1 MPSNVQGL
9 IDGAQ
14 SRTDRFVD
22 AADRAMT
29 EAIGLVG
36 HIGYVTPNPDS
47 ALQSLSQ
54 VGLADKPGKSLTAL
68 ASLPEFE
75 PVVMDP
81 TTPVKPMGPTTPIS
95 PIVPGPAPVF
105 TDVPLAPNEPTKPSA
120 LREFMGRAPVINT
133 SVVLPA
139 APALIP
145 VTAPDV
151 TARTE
156 PSAPQVML
164 PSFSA
169 TMPGD
174 NVVAP
179 TDLAGSF
186 SAAYR
191 EAAPSTIAMI
201 NGYVDAQLTKMNPRY
216 HEQMGA
222 IESQLAKYLQGGTGL
237 AANVEKAIFDRARER
252 NDSEAKR
259 LTDAAYT
266 EAAGRGFTFPTGALS
281 SIVQRARQDAVNN
294 NNKTTNEILVMQAEM
309 EQKNLQFAVTTSAG
323 LRTAVINAT
332 LSYMQNVTAI
342 NGQAIEYSKTVLSS
356 IIEMYNTS
364 VKMYS
369 IKLEAYRAEAAVYE
383 TRLKSAMAGVELYR
397 VEVAALQAMTQ
408 VDHAKVEVYQARIAA
423 RGAEINVYKTQVEA
437 VVAAAS
443 LEKLKLEMFQ
453 STVQAYGAEVQAKT
467 AEWNGY
473 SAAWQGEVAKSND
486 FRAKAE
492 AFRAKVDGYKAN
504 IEGQAKVAE
513 GIAMNNKSI
522 AESYTAAVNAYS
534 SEVHAKGEKAR
545 VEVQNQSQKVHAFQ
559 VKAQAELA
567 NAQAGVEYYRAVSS
581 VALEKARITMQAQIA
596 EADSVKAFGHT
607 MAQLG
612 TANATIH
619 ANLAGSAMSGI
630 NTLAAEVAAS

>member
-1 MPSNVQGL
+1 MSVQDL
-9 IDGAQ
+9 ISGAE
-14 SRTDRFVD
+14 SRTQGFVEG
-22 AADRAMT
+22 A
-29 EAIGLVG
+29 ELAIEHAISMVRS
-36 HIGYVTPNPDS
+36 IGYAAPDVS
-47 ALQSLSQ
+47 GAITGIAQI
-54 VGLADKPGKSLTAL
+54 GLADKPGKSLTAL
-68 ASLPEFE
+68 SRLPDFT
-75 PVVMDP
+75 PVVMESTAKVP
-81 TTPVKPMGPTTPIS
+81 PMAPTTPIS
-95 PIVPGPAPVF
+95 PIVPDSVPVF
-105 TDVPLAPNEPTKPSA
+105 TDVPLPTNEPTKPST
-120 LREFMGRAPVINT
+120 LREFTERAPVINT
-133 SVVLPA
+133 SVELPS
-139 APALIP
+139 APDLIP
-145 VTAPDV
+145 VYAPDIV
-151 TARTE
+151 SRTE
-156 PSAPQVML
+156 PDAPQVML

-169 TMPGD
+169 TMPEN
-174 NVVAP
+174 NVAAP
-179 TDLAGSF
+179 AELAGSF

-191 EAAPSTIAMI
+191 EAAPSTITMI

-222 IESQLAKYLQGGTGL
+222 IESQLDKYLKGGTGL
-237 AANVEKAIFDRARER
+237 STKVEDAIYNRARER
-252 NDSEAKR
+252 NEVEAARARNAAWSEAA
-259 LTDAAYT
+259 L
-266 EAAGRGFTFPTGALS
+266 RGFTLPTGALVS
-281 SIVQRARQDAVNN
+281 SVARARQEGANN
-294 NNKTTNEILVMQAEM
+294 NAKSATDIAVAQAEM
-309 EQKNLQFAVTTSAG
+309 EQKNLQFAVTTSTG
-323 LRTAVINAT
+323 LRTSVINAM
-332 LSYMQNVTAI
+332 LSYMQNATAL
-342 NGQAIEYSKTVLSS
+342 NGQALDYAKTVLSS

-369 IKLEAYRAEAAVYE
+369 AKLDAYKAEAAVYE

-522 AESYTAAVNAYS
+522 AESYTAAVNAYAT
-534 SEVHAKGEKAR
+534 EVRAKGEKAK
-545 VEVQNQSQKVHAFQ
+545 VEVQNESQKVHAFQ

-567 NAQAGVEYYRAVSS
+567 NAQAGVEYYRATSS
-581 VALEKARITMQAQIA
+581 VALEKARIIMQGQV
-596 EADSVKAFGHT
+596 EESNSVKAFGQT

-619 ANLAGSAMSGI
+619 ANLASAAMSGI
-630 NTLAAEVAAS
+630 NTLAGELKYG

>member
-1 MPSNVQGL
+1 MSVQDL
-9 IDGAQ
+9 ISGAE
-14 SRTDRFVD
+14 SRTQRFVSD
-22 AADRAMT
+22 ADK
-29 EAIGLVG
+29 AIDQAISLVKQ
-36 HIGYVTPNPDS
+36 IGYVAPDVS
-47 ALQSLSQ
+47 GAIAGIAQI
-54 VGLADKPGKSLTAL
+54 GLADKPSKSLTAL

-81 TTPVKPMGPTTPIS
+81 TTPVNPMGPTTPIS
-95 PIVPGPAPVF
+95 PIVPGSAPVF
-105 TDVPLAPNEPTKPSA
+105 TDVPLSPNEPTKPSA

-156 PSAPQVML
+156 PRAPQVML

-191 EAAPSTIAMI
+191 EAAPSTITMI
-201 NGYVDAQLTKMNPRY
+201 NGYVDAQLIKINPRY

-222 IESQLAKYLQGGTGL
+222 IESQLDKYLKGGTGL
-237 AANVEKAIFDRARER
+237 STKVEDAIYNRARER
-252 NDSEAKR
+252 NEVEAARARNAAWSEA
-259 LTDAAYT
+259 AS
-266 EAAGRGFTFPTGALS
+266 RGFTLPTGALVS
-281 SIVQRARQDAVNN
+281 SVARARQEGANN
-294 NNKTTNEILVMQAEM
+294 NAKSATDIAVAQAEM
-309 EQKNLQFAVTTSAG
+309 EQKNLQFAVTTSTG
-323 LRTAVINAT
+323 LRTSVINAM
-332 LSYMQNVTAI
+332 LSYMQNATAL

-369 IKLEAYRAEAAVYE
+369 AKLDAYKAEAAVYE

-443 LEKLKLEMFQ
+443 LEKLKLELFQ

-581 VALEKARITMQAQIA
+581 VALDKARVAMQAQIA
-596 EADSVKAFGHT
+596 EADSVHAFGQT
-607 MAQLG
+607 VAQLG

-619 ANLAGSAMSGI
+619 ANLASAAMSGI
-630 NTLAAEVAAS
+630 NTLAGELKYE